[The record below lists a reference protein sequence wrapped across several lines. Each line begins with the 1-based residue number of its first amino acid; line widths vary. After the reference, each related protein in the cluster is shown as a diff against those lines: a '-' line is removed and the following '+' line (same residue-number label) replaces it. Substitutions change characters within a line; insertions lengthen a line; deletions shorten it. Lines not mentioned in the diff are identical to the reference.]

1 MPPMTRRASLHS
13 LAATALLAAT
23 PALPL
28 PSEAAPTA
36 DAAVLAQLRELAA
49 KVLDTQNEKVR
60 NVKAHD
66 YKWGTRMRNLN

>member
-13 LAATALLAAT
+13 LAATALLAAA

-28 PSEAAPTA
+28 PSEAAPAA
-36 DAAVLAQLRELAA
+36 DAAVLARLRELAA

-60 NVKAHD
+60 SVKAHD
-66 YKWGTRMRNLN
+66 YEWAARMRSLN